1 MRLPAAILHRN
12 DNLFAWFRSA
22 LLRPTANAFK
32 MRQLT
37 IMPHA
42 APSAVSAA
50 PGHTTAVPRSRLAR
64 LCVAIQGS
72 TPAELFSRAE
82 AALKEAHFL
91 ELRLDS
97 LPKPAAA
104 LPKLKDFLAAH
115 RDVTAIGTCRRKD
128 HGGHFTG
135 SLKAELEILLE
146 AAECGCQIVDLEVE
160 SGEQAAKAQLARFR
174 DGLRA
179 AGAALLVS
187 FHDFSR
193 TKSLDHAARRIEA
206 FEPDFIKIVSTA
218 RNLADNLTVLRLIE
232 NLSLRS
238 QVVGI
243 AMGEEGLVSRVL
255 GPRAGAAFTFAASG
269 EGVETAPGQTT
280 AHTLIDLYRVEQ
292 LDQATRIF
300 GVAGNPIGHS
310 LSPLMHNTA
319 FRRESV
325 NAIMLPLKVKSLDDL
340 LTLTRELPL
349 SGVAV
354 TMPLKQEVLPH
365 LANMDPLTA
374 RIGACNTLRTGADG
388 KLYGFN
394 TDVAGVVRPLEKR
407 MRLKGSRIL
416 VLGAGGAA
424 RAAVFGLVEQGAEVF
439 ITNRTHE
446 TAVSLAR
453 KAKAKALKQDLL
465 AKNRFDAIINTTP
478 CGMAGVHQTLPV
490 KENEINTHLVFDMV
504 YNPLET
510 PLLKLARERGLHVIS
525 GLEMF
530 VQQGA
535 RQFEIWT
542 GKPAPEADM
551 LRVVELAL
559 RKPA

>member
-1 MRLPAAILHRN
+1 LRLPAAILHRN

-32 MRQLT
+32 MRQLA

-42 APSAVSAA
+42 ASSAVSAQPA
-50 PGHTTAVPRSRLAR
+50 HAAAIPRVRLAR
-64 LCVAIQGS
+64 LCVAIQGA
-72 TPAELFSRAE
+72 TPAELFARAE

-104 LPKLKDFLAAH
+104 LPKLKDFLANH

-135 SLKAELEILLE
+135 SLKAELEVLLE
-146 AAECGCQIVDLEVE
+146 AAEGGCQIVDLEVE
-160 SGEQAAKAQLARFR
+160 SAEHAGKAQLTRFR

-179 AGAALLVS
+179 AGAALLIS

-206 FEPDFIKIVSTA
+206 FEPDFIKVVSTA
-218 RNLADNLTVLRLIE
+218 RNLADNLAVLRLIE
-232 NLSLRS
+232 NLSLRA

-269 EGVETAPGQTT
+269 EGVETAPGQAT
-280 AHTLIDLYRVEQ
+280 AHTLLDVYRVEQ

-407 MRLKGSRIL
+407 MRLKGARIL

-453 KAKAKALKQDLL
+453 KAKAKAIKQDQL

-478 CGMAGVHQTLPV
+478 CGMAGVHQALPV
-490 KENEINTHLVFDMV
+490 KENEINAHLVFDMV

-510 PLLKLARERGLHVIS
+510 PLLKLARARGLHVIS

-551 LRVVELAL
+551 QRVVELAL